1 MKNTNTQIDM
11 SKVRLAIA
19 RRSPDMSKV
28 NDAVTRIETR
38 AECLEILRE
47 LLHSCIGNTPHC
59 KVTTPERVDL
69 GGGSY
74 RSRRVVAPI
83 ATSDY

>member
-19 RRSPDMSKV
+19 HRSPDMSKV
-28 NDAVTRIETR
+28 HDAVTRIETR
-38 AECLEILRE
+38 AECLEVLRD
-47 LLHSCIGNTPHC
+47 LLHSCLGKP
-59 KVTTPERVDL
+59 TTYKSTTLERVDL
-69 GGGSY
+69 GSGSY

-83 ATSDY
+83 ANSDY

>member
-1 MKNTNTQIDM
+1 MQNTNTQIDM

-74 RSRRVVAPI
+74 RSRRVVTPI